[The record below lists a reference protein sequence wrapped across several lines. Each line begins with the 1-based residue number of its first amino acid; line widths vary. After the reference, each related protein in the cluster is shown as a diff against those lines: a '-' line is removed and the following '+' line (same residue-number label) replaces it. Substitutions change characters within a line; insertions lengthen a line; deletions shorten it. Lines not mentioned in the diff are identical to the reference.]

1 MQQIN
6 NVTILPPTEV
16 MIREQMRLLSEY
28 YLGDSVNGFEQVQ
41 VKKAVEILLVK
52 EDHEDKLLSWYVVDS
67 DVEQFKVQ
75 IEFD

>member
-1 MQQIN
+1 
-6 NVTILPPTEV
+6 
-16 MIREQMRLLSEY
+16 MIREQMRQLSEY

-67 DVEQFKVQ
+67 DVE
-75 IEFD
+75 